1 MAAAKVQIISEND
14 APPAPKAMTRA
25 AQESLAILNQL
36 SKGKVARIEPGEGQ
50 SLRGLKSS
58 ISRVAANNKLKVSQW
73 DVDGVLYV
81 KLV

>member
-1 MAAAKVQIISEND
+1 MAKVQIISEND
-14 APPAPKAMTRA
+14 APAAPKAMTRA

-50 SLRGLKSS
+50 SIRGLKSS
-58 ISRVAANNKLKVSQW
+58 ISRVATNNKMKVSQW

>member
-1 MAAAKVQIISEND
+1 MASVQIISENE
-14 APPAPKAMTRA
+14 APAAPKAMTRA

-50 SLRGLKSS
+50 SIRGLKSS
-58 ISRVAANNKLKVSQW
+58 ISRVATNNKLKVTQW